1 MAANNTISDQKV
13 RNYVA
18 YNILYVRKHLDMDR
32 MYNLGILY
40 SLENYLTFHS
50 RDDETTYQALA
61 IINNFRHKISIGE
74 TKSLLDNMITNMINK
89 LDSEVKH

>member
-1 MAANNTISDQKV
+1 MPANNTISDQKV

-32 MYNLGILY
+32 MYSLGILY

-61 IINNFRHKISIGE
+61 IINNFRHKISIGDCE
-74 TKSLLDNMITNMINK
+74 SLSSAMIMDMITK

>member
-1 MAANNTISDQKV
+1 MAANNTIADQKV

-61 IINNFRHKISIGE
+61 IINNFRHKITIGE
-74 TKSLLDNMITNMINK
+74 SSSLKSRMITDMIIQ